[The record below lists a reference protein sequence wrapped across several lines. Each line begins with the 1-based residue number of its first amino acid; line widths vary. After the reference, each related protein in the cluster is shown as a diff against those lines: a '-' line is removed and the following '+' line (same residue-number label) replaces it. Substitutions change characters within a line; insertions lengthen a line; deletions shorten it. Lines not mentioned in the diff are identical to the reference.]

1 MFGSGKFG
9 KREAFSAVG
18 SQKEPFPIYVEIFLP
33 TVAHHLGF
41 RVRDYGAQDKF
52 VGVLKDKTNEIARA
66 QKNGA
71 WAFVSGEVSLGAMM
85 RRLARSLVLGI
96 ARIFGT
102 KIVDCSTGRSL
113 GKALFIPWR
122 GKIHII
128 GLNEAVRATF
138 FPQNG

>member
-1 MFGSGKFG
+1 
-9 KREAFSAVG
+9 
-18 SQKEPFPIYVEIFLP
+18 
-33 TVAHHLGF
+33 
-41 RVRDYGAQDKF
+41 
-52 VGVLKDKTNEIARA
+52 
-66 QKNGA
+66 
-71 WAFVSGEVSLGAMM
+71 M

-138 FPQNG
+138 FPQKRLSYWKQELGFTVHEKPDFEKLTLRSSTNVSEGEGKV